1 MNPEFNKGIWGN
13 TECAQCGACCYE
25 WNEYLFRIE
34 ARKTPQCK
42 NFLIEDGKSY
52 CLAHNKQREPICEN
66 YFCGKTDACFR
77 YEGDK
82 KLREIAVMLGT
93 VPNDK

>member
-34 ARKTPQCK
+34 ARKTPQC
-42 NFLIEDGKSY
+42 
-52 CLAHNKQREPICEN
+52 
-66 YFCGKTDACFR
+66 
-77 YEGDK
+77 
-82 KLREIAVMLGT
+82 
-93 VPNDK
+93 